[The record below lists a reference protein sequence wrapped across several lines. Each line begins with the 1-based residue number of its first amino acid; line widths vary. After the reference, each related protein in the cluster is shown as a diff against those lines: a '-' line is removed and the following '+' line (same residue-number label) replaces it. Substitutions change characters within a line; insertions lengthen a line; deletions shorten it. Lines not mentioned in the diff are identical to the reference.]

1 MGRQLGG
8 GTRRQVIEPKPVHLR
23 VIMYRLKSLV
33 RVFPLRICGRFYL
46 RRRREHFLC
55 ISVCVCVCV
64 RVS

>member
-33 RVFPLRICGRFYL
+33 RVFHYASVVVFICGDGENIF
-46 RRRREHFLC
+46 
-55 ISVCVCVCV
+55 CV
-64 RVS
+64 